1 MVFAHLSDSDSVNV
15 ASVYEMMYPI
25 GCFSIKQRPA
35 RGGMNAATGTAS
47 GLARWLYQDV
57 CSSSRPRWTLPCW

>member
-1 MVFAHLSDSDSVNV
+1 MLFAYLSDSYSVNV
-15 ASVYEMMYPI
+15 TSVYEMYPI

-35 RGGMNAATGTAS
+35 RQGMNAVPGTAS

-57 CSSSRPRWTLPCW
+57 CRSSRPRRTLPCW